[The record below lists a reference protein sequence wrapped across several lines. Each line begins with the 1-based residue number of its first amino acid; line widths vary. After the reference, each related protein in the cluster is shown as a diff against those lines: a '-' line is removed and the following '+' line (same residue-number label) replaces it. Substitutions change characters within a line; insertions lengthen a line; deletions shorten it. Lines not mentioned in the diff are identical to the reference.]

1 MPHSVNTELE
11 GSKFDSFHCTFCVYF
26 KNLWIT
32 TYRKVKLLLRR
43 YLVHLA
49 QNADAKF
56 RSDALC
62 RWRSRARGD
71 TFRLDRICSRQLKLL
86 FSLSLSLCVC
96 VCVCAYVCLAVDL
109 SGALQHAALV
119 ETFDVISRDQVFI
132 ADSINNDGVIL
143 HDPSHVSI
151 LTDQKNIMLRYV
163 KICTITGQCQLSLPS
178 LQGR

>member
-11 GSKFDSFHCTFCVYF
+11 GSKFDSFHCIFCVYF

-86 FSLSLSLCVC
+86 FSLSLSLSLCMCVC
-96 VCVCAYVCLAVDL
+96 VLMSVWLSTSLAL
-109 SGALQHAALV
+109 FNTQH
-119 ETFDVISRDQVFI
+119 
-132 ADSINNDGVIL
+132 
-143 HDPSHVSI
+143 
-151 LTDQKNIMLRYV
+151 
-163 KICTITGQCQLSLPS
+163 
-178 LQGR
+178 